1 MGKEAAQPLTDE
13 MIYQAIYE
21 AIVEHRLAPGAKLSQ
36 DELGEI
42 FGVSKTRVRPI
53 LFRLAEQKIVTL
65 EPNRGAFVARPS
77 VEEVRDVISARLIVE
92 EGIVRQVVQRATAQQ
107 IKELRTLIDDERDA
121 RLSDHSVRAHRL
133 SGQFHMSLAEMTGNP
148 VLVDLLRYL
157 ISRNAIAV
165 AMYQPNVG
173 SCSLQGHTEIVDAIA
188 SGNEDLAVTVSLR
201 HLHDIAASLDPDATD
216 GRRNSLRG
224 AFAPR

>member
-1 MGKEAAQPLTDE
+1 MTKGTAGPVTDE

-65 EPNRGAFVARPS
+65 EPNRGAFVAKPS
-77 VEEVRDVISARLIVE
+77 LEEVRDVLAARLVVE
-92 EGIVRQVVQRATAQQ
+92 EGIMREVARNVTGGQ
-107 IKELRTLIDDERDA
+107 IAELRALIDAERDA
-121 RLSDHSVRAHRL
+121 RLAGESSRAHRL

-157 ISRNAIAV
+157 ISRNAISI

-173 SCSLQGHTEIVDAIA
+173 SCSLQGHTEIVDA
-188 SGNEDLAVTVSLR
+188 LAARDEERVVEVSLS
-201 HLHDIAASLDPDATD
+201 HLRDIARSLDPTAVDSK
-216 GRRNSLRG
+216 RNSLRG
-224 AFAPR
+224 AFTAR